1 MLPRRGAFALIFTAV
16 GLILLLNFKTPSAP
30 ANLALGATVAQAPS
44 SAGAITGT
52 TVGSTSTEST
62 TSSTTSSAA
71 RSGTYTGTA
80 VQTYDGTI
88 QVQITVSNGKLTAI
102 QMLQY
107 PTSGRSSQIS
117 QAAIPTL
124 IQEALQAQSA
134 QINAVSGATYTS
146 QGFAQ
151 SLQSALVQANV

>member
-52 TVGSTSTEST
+52 TVGSTSTQST
-62 TSSTTSSAA
+62 TSSTTSGAA

-80 VQTYDGTI
+80 VPTYDGTI

>member
-1 MLPRRGAFALIFTAV
+1 MLPRRGAVALIFTAV

-52 TVGSTSTEST
+52 TVGSTSTQST
-62 TSSTTSSAA
+62 SQSTTSSAA
-71 RSGTYTGTA
+71 KSGTYTGTA

-88 QVQITVSNGKLTAI
+88 QVQITVSNGKLTAV

>member
-16 GLILLLNFKTPSAP
+16 GLILLLNFKTPTAP
-30 ANLALGATVAQAPS
+30 ANLAIGATVAQAPN
-44 SAGAITGT
+44 SASGVTGT
-52 TVGSTSTEST
+52 TVGSTSTQT
-62 TSSTTSSAA
+62 TSSGATG
-71 RSGTYTGTA
+71 SGTYTGTA

-107 PTSGRSSQIS
+107 PTSGRSSQVS
-117 QAAIPTL
+117 QSAIPTL

>member
-52 TVGSTSTEST
+52 TVGSTSTQTTSQGT
-62 TSSTTSSAA
+62 TSSTTSGAA
-71 RSGTYTGTA
+71 KSGTYTGTA

-124 IQEALQAQSA
+124 IQ
-134 QINAVSGATYTS
+134 
-146 QGFAQ
+146 
-151 SLQSALVQANV
+151 